1 MWGQLTQK
9 HRQLSNQVQHKMLRI
24 MELVC
29 RCCCRLVTG
38 AGGEVINHRP
48 LPSYRAARPLV
59 QRAGCSSPLSP
70 TPRSPAT

>member
-24 MELVC
+24 Y
-29 RCCCRLVTG
+29 G
-38 AGGEVINHRP
+38 AGLSLLLQACNGRGGGVINNRP
-48 LPSYRAARPLV
+48 PPSYRAARPLA